1 MSTDIQELTDAA
13 AEWMCLVAESMYLET
28 YPGMTDHK
36 DDWTMGELGKPN
48 GNPDEIIQVRPF
60 EEEIQAAKGKL
71 DTLYSTA
78 DWSARART
86 KEYLNRTHQLMHRKR
101 NDEKKFFNF
110 VIKLAGDN
118 GILLQK
124 LDQDDASL
132 NSPGDGLWTG
142 KTSTGNDGSQAQV
155 TEPDVEP
162 TDSQNDDER
171 RQWLLGILNEGQI
184 DGEGEDERQN
194 ESA

>member
-1 MSTDIQELTDAA
+1 MSTDTQELTDAA

-28 YPGMTDHK
+28 YP
-36 DDWTMGELGKPN
+36 
-48 GNPDEIIQVRPF
+48 VRPF

-101 NDEKKFFNF
+101 NDEKKFFDF

-118 GILLQK
+118 GVLLQK

-132 NSPGDGLWTG
+132 DSSGD
-142 KTSTGNDGSQAQV
+142 
-155 TEPDVEP
+155 P
-162 TDSQNDDER
+162 R
-171 RQWLLGILNEGQI
+171 RK
-184 DGEGEDERQN
+184 
-194 ESA
+194 